1 MDLIPYLVKSRK
13 LKETSINNY
22 VRNIRTL
29 HGKKPFD
36 NVKWLTD
43 TDAILEK
50 IKDYSIKTKRN
61 MITSVI
67 VVLKAIDEKEF
78 EVALTKY
85 KTILLDMNKE
95 INTEYSTHSKTEKEE
110 KNWLTLEELK
120 SIHLHHI
127 IDIEAALKYTNR
139 YKQSQIKHQST
150 TN

>member
-22 VRNIRTL
+22 VRNRHTL
-29 HGKKPFD
+29 HGKPPFD

-43 TDAILEK
+43 TDAEK

-78 EVALTKY
+78 EATLTKY
-85 KTILLDMNKE
+85 KSILLDMNKE
-95 INTEYSTHSKTEKEE
+95 INTEHSTHSK
-110 KNWLTLEELK
+110 
-120 SIHLHHI
+120 
-127 IDIEAALKYTNR
+127 
-139 YKQSQIKHQST
+139 
-150 TN
+150 